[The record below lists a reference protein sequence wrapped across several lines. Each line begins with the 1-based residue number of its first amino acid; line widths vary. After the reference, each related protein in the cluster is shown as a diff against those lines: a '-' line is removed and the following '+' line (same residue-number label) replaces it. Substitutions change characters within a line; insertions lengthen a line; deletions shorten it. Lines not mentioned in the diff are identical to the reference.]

1 MAALVENIVSLENEA
16 NAILAQARSETREI
30 EKSGVAEAEA
40 YRRRLAEETD
50 QKVLAFQR
58 EIEERHKGAVAG
70 MEKELAQ
77 ALGDMDRIPDETMK
91 DQVHRIVSRFSE
103 L

>member
-1 MAALVENIVSLENEA
+1 MAALVETIVSLENEA
-16 NAILAQARSETREI
+16 NAMLAQARSEAREI
-30 EKSGVAEAEA
+30 EESGVAEAEA

-58 EIEERHKGAVAG
+58 EMEERHKGAVAE

-77 ALGDMDRIPDETMK
+77 ALDNMDRIPDETMK
-91 DQVHRIVSRFSE
+91 EQIYRIVTRFSE

>member
-16 NAILAQARSETREI
+16 NAMLAQARSEAKEI

-40 YRRRLAEETD
+40 YRRKLAEETD

-58 EIEERHKGAVAG
+58 EMEERHKGAVAE

-77 ALGDMDRIPDETMK
+77 ALAAMDQIPDETIRR
-91 DQVHRIVSRFSE
+91 QIHRIVTRFSE